1 MGHPAE
7 SYSYDGGKTWT
18 MPQIPKYY
26 TGELIKHPRACPRIF
41 KTKNGKYLFWQ
52 HVNGGSDFENRNPV
66 WISGGIELDGKISWS
81 QPEIL
86 LYAPGLSK
94 ERLSYPDLVEQ
105 DGRYWITETNKLKGL
120 SHEID
125 PDFFDKLWGQFNLN
139 TISTKGLVIN
149 EVGGDLIKK
158 EFSLPAIEEPSKG
171 EGFTIDLVA
180 DITRLKEGEVICE
193 SRDKD
198 GKGFWLE
205 MSANY
210 SVKFTMADGE
220 KTTSWNSDAGLIKF
234 IGTTEISL
242 IVDYRA
248 KIISFVINGVFND
261 GGKERMIGWGR
272 LDNTMGAVSTNKI
285 NIGAIR
291 TGGGLRADNVVKA
304 FRFYNRPLTVTESV
318 GNYRSQFNPSG
329 N

>member
-1 MGHPAE
+1 
-7 SYSYDGGKTWT
+7 
-18 MPQIPKYY
+18 
-26 TGELIKHPRACPRIF
+26 
-41 KTKNGKYLFWQ
+41 
-52 HVNGGSDFENRNPV
+52 
-66 WISGGIELDGKISWS
+66 
-81 QPEIL
+81 
-86 LYAPGLSK
+86 
-94 ERLSYPDLVEQ
+94 
-105 DGRYWITETNKLKGL
+105 LKGL

-125 PDFFDKLWGQFNLN
+125 PDFFEKLWGQFKLS
-139 TISTKGLVIN
+139 TISTNGLVIN
-149 EVGGDLIKK
+149 EMGGDLIKR

-180 DITRLKEGEVICE
+180 DITKLKEGEVIYE

-210 SVKFTMADGE
+210 SVKFTMTDGV
-220 KTTSWNSDAGLIKF
+220 KNTFWTSDAGVIKF
-234 IGTTEISL
+234 IGTTDITL

-272 LDNTMGAVSTNKI
+272 LDNTMGAVSSNKI
-285 NIGAIR
+285 NIGDIR
-291 TGGGLRADNVVKA
+291 TGGGLRANNIVKA
-304 FRFYNRPLTVTESV
+304 FRFYNRPLMVTECV
-318 GNYRSQFNPSG
+318 GNYRSQLNQLG